1 LNSSSINF
9 TAYKTNIAMSPPLRS
24 LLAAGVL
31 VVVAVVAAAAVL
43 WTLAQ
48 S

>member
-1 LNSSSINF
+1 
-9 TAYKTNIAMSPPLRS
+9 MSPPLQS

-31 VVVAVVAAAAVL
+31 VVVAVAAAAAVL